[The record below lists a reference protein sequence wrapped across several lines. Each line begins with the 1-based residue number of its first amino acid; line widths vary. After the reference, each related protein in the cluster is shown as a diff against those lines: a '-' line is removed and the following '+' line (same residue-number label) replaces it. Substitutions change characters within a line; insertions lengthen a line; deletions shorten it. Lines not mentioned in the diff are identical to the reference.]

1 METTPT
7 TIIVTIINAI
17 LAAVT
22 IYSTRRKTGA
32 EATKTDAEASQI
44 IGGVWKQIATELQ
57 EQLDKQ
63 DRRMDAMRSEM
74 DDLHK
79 HQTEQ
84 GKQLKSQDA
93 TIAEQGG
100 IIMQLR
106 QRVTDLELEKAR
118 LQAENHALRSRSGRL

>member
-1 METTPT
+1 METPT

-17 LAAVT
+17 LAAIT
-22 IYSTRRKTGA
+22 LYSTRRKTGA
-32 EATKTDAEASQI
+32 DATKTDAEASQI

-74 DDLHK
+74 DDLHR
-79 HQTEQ
+79 HQVEQ
-84 GKQLKSQDA
+84 DKRLQSQDA

-106 QRVTDLELEKAR
+106 QRVTDLENENAALKLE
-118 LQAENHALRSRSGRL
+118 NNTLRGGRGRL